1 MSGTVLR
8 SSSPSV
14 GGASFPLS
22 PRRPLPSAGRG
33 AGPGGSS
40 PSSLRAGL
48 LVSLLLG
55 GALGPA
61 TGCSPYPDDGEFL
74 AGVVYSANFL
84 AGVKALDRL
93 PAVGRGRGVG
103 DFAPYTVVATT
114 KASEGSRSVSSTT
127 PASTP
132 FWTNGGK
139 RQPLD
144 RASAQTVY
152 QLDTGCAAPPNYT
165 YDERFDLIHLDR
177 QYPIFTDIPEV
188 LSTNSGR
195 GGRTGSYSAVVE
207 VVHLAGSG
215 AIPCQSMK
223 RADTV
228 KGRIGLDLREVR
240 REYRLLQI
248 VDPVLL
254 PATPPLPAQLGF
266 YNQLVV
272 PYIDMGPVPLEPEG
286 NAFRTMALYRLTNA
300 AGMSV
305 GSVVFGLPDEAGP
318 TYSPICRD
326 YTLQLAAGGA
336 VPTDGMDPLL
346 RSASKTENLS
356 SCLVCKTLD
365 KDGLL
370 DCPFANSQAVAP

>member
-8 SSSPSV
+8 SSSPSAFA
-14 GGASFPLS
+14 ASLPPS
-22 PRRPLPSAGRG
+22 QRHPARRAGRE
-33 AGPGGSS
+33 AS
-40 PSSLRAGL
+40 PSGRSRPRAGL
-48 LVSLLLG
+48 LFSLLLG
-55 GALGPA
+55 GAVWPSS
-61 TGCSPYPDDGEFL
+61 GCSPYPDDGEFL
-74 AGVVYSANFL
+74 AGIVYSANFL
-84 AGVKALDRL
+84 AGVRTLDRL
-93 PAVGRGRGVG
+93 PAVGRGRGVA
-103 DFAPYTVVATT
+103 DFAPYTVLATT
-114 KASEGSRSVSSTT
+114 RASEGSRAVSSST

-139 RQPLD
+139 RQPLS
-144 RASAQTVY
+144 RESAQTVY

-195 GGRTGSYSAVVE
+195 GGRTGAYSAVVE

-248 VDPVLL
+248 IDPVLL
-254 PATPPLPAQLGF
+254 PATPPLPSQLGF

-272 PYIDMGPVPLEPEG
+272 PYIDMGPVPLEPDG
-286 NAFRTMALYRLTNA
+286 NAFRTMALYRLSNA
-300 AGMSV
+300 MGMSQ
-305 GSVVFGLPDEAGP
+305 GALVFGSPDEAGP
-318 TYSPICRD
+318 AYSPICRD
-326 YTLQLAAGGA
+326 YTLQLPAGTA
-336 VPTDGMDPLL
+336 PPVDAMDPLV
-346 RSASKTENLS
+346 RTATKTEVLT

-370 DCPFANSQAVAP
+370 DCPFASSQVVAP

>member
-14 GGASFPLS
+14 GGASFPCLQ
-22 PRRPLPSAGRG
+22 RRLRKPVDTG
-33 AGPGGSS
+33 AGPGRAS
-40 PSSLRAGL
+40 PARFRAFVGLGL
-48 LVSLLLG
+48 LLVGSVLP
-55 GALGPA
+55 GA
-61 TGCSPYPDDGEFL
+61 GCSPYPDDGEFL
-74 AGVVYSANFL
+74 AGIVYSANFL
-84 AGVKALDRL
+84 AGVKALDRV
-93 PAVGRGRGVG
+93 PAVGRGRGAG
-103 DFAPYTVVATT
+103 EFAPYTVLTT
-114 KASEGSRSVSSTT
+114 TRASEGARSVSSSS

-152 QLDTGCAAPPNYT
+152 QLDSGCAGPPNYS
-165 YDERFDLIHLDR
+165 YDERLDLIHLDR
-177 QYPIFTDIPEV
+177 QYPIFADIPEV

-215 AIPCQSMK
+215 AIPCQSIK

-228 KGRIGLDLREVR
+228 TSRIGLDLREVR

-248 VDPVLL
+248 IDPLLL
-254 PATPPLPAQLGF
+254 PATPPLPTQLGF

-286 NAFRTMALYRLTNA
+286 TAFRTMALYRLTNA
-300 AGMSV
+300 AGMSL
-305 GSVVFGLPDEAGP
+305 GSVVFGRADEAGP
-318 TYSPICRD
+318 AYSPICRD
-326 YTLQLAAGGA
+326 YTLQLAMGA
-336 VPTDGMDPLL
+336 LPPIDVLDPVL
-346 RSASKTENLS
+346 RMATKTENLS
-356 SCLVCKTLD
+356 SCIVCRTLD
-365 KDGLL
+365 ADGLI